1 MNEAQSENS
10 APQVQRRR
18 AVSGGEVILLVLVV
32 IVGMGMWIWVE
43 REFNEFFYHWEPNKE
58 RILAST
64 GAHRAE
70 IELAQLQGG
79 LAETQKQLN
88 DAKLDELKQQTTVA
102 VLEQRHPDLLKGSTG
117 PSLAATELAREY
129 DGATTQLLI
138 SRSLVKALSEQMA
151 RAGQEVQTTRER
163 LGALQDAADSEFHRQ
178 NARYIV
184 FKPMVTLLITLAA
197 AFLGLMFVKAVMR
210 LIPRKKRDK
219 REFSPVLLVVAV
231 LLILFAYQAFQL
243 AGAAI
248 VSILLVLFVL
258 FRINWPTSSQANS
271 IRQ

>member
-64 GAHRAE
+64 GAHRTE

-79 LAETQKQLN
+79 LAETQKQLS

-102 VLEQRHPDLLKGSTG
+102 VLEQRHPDLLKGSTS
-117 PSLAATELAREY
+117 PSSAELARDY

-138 SRSLVKALSEQMA
+138 SRSLVKALSEQLT
-151 RAGQEVQTTRER
+151 RAAQEVQTTRDR
-163 LGALQDAADSEFHRQ
+163 LGTLQDAADSEFHRQ

-184 FKPMVTLLITLAA
+184 FKPLLTLLITLAA

-248 VSILLVLFVL
+248 VSILLVSFVL